1 MRKITKNIYKYD
13 ELKEEVKEK
22 VSERIKEKEQEFY
35 NEVCLEAD
43 MDAFGNEYIKDTFG
57 IDPDYLQVW
66 YDLSYCQGSGAMVE
80 FDITIY
86 ELNNKYH
93 IFTDEEMRLIND
105 KGFIDTI
112 KVRHDNP
119 SYYHAYSFSINYY
132 YDFDYE
138 YDDIKDDYNISED
151 EFNTI
156 ENRLDK
162 LLDDTKLCSDP
173 SIFAQDIININTRL
187 EKKGYELIENK
198 IDDEYLL
205 ELCNE
210 NEYYEN
216 GDVYYEN

>member
-1 MRKITKNIYKYD
+1 MRKITKNIYKYN

-22 VSERIKEKEQEFY
+22 VSERIKEEEQEFY
-35 NEVCLEAD
+35 NEVCLEED
-43 MDAFGNEYIKDTFG
+43 MKTFGNEYIKDTFG
-57 IDPDYLQVW
+57 IDPDYLKVW

-86 ELNNKYH
+86 DLNNKYH

-105 KGFIDTI
+105 KGFINTI
-112 KVRHDNP
+112 KVRHDNS

-132 YDFDYE
+132 YDNFDYE

-173 SIFAQDIININTRL
+173 SIFAQDIININKQL
-187 EKKGYELIENK
+187 EKTGYDLKENG
-198 IDDEYLL
+198 IDDERFL

-216 GDVYYEN
+216 GDVYYE

>member
-22 VSERIKEKEQEFY
+22 VLERIKEEEQEFY
-35 NEVCLEAD
+35 NEVCLEED
-43 MDAFGNEYIKDTFG
+43 MKTFGNEYIKDTFG

-86 ELNNKYH
+86 DLNNKYH
-93 IFTDEEMRLIND
+93 TFTDEEMRLIND
-105 KGFIDTI
+105 KGFIDII
-112 KVRHDNP
+112 KVRHDN
-119 SYYHAYSFSINYY
+119 SRYYHAYSFSINYY
-132 YDFDYE
+132 YYNFDYE

-173 SIFAQDIININTRL
+173 SIFAQDIININKQL
-187 EKKGYELIENK
+187 EKTGYDLMENG
-198 IDDEYLL
+198 IDDEHLL

-216 GDVYYEN
+216 GDVYYE